1 MTLRLLSAVLA
12 SLLLVLTPL
21 PLYAAPAPRLDA
33 QAPCFMRGDAFLT
46 SRDLGA
52 FTQFVDVTYHSSP
65 FHRRAGTKP
74 PLVSEFR
81 ISRIKGFITNLAL
94 HGQYR
99 KENDALARSLGYK
112 VGTWPLAPCRA
123 PLSATIPAFWR
134 SMRLITCGA
143 HLTGRGRR

>member
-1 MTLRLLSAVLA
+1 
-12 SLLLVLTPL
+12 
-21 PLYAAPAPRLDA
+21 
-33 QAPCFMRGDAFLT
+33 MRGDAFLT

-74 PLVSEFR
+74 PLVSAFR

-112 VGTWPLAPCRA
+112 VGTWPLV
-123 PLSATIPAFWR
+123 PLQGIIVRDHPDMWRTHAAYVRVMSNMVTRPRLAGFHRSVQDVGGSFIAF
-134 SMRLITCGA
+134 L
-143 HLTGRGRR
+143 L